1 MERGDLL
8 YLIDLAGKHY
18 PGEEPTADIMG
29 KAHFREEQYW
39 KRMEAAVQNAI
50 ARAFGEG

>member
-8 YLIDLAGKHY
+8 YLTDLAQRHF
-18 PGEEPTADIMG
+18 PGEEPTAEKMG
-29 KAHFREEQYW
+29 TAHFREEQYW